1 MPTKTLADLAKSM
14 KDIDIAMVS
23 THTEGGEIA
32 GRPMSNNG
40 QVEYDGTPYYF
51 TYDKSRTVADIRKN
65 AKVSLAFQGTKAFLV
80 AVEGEALLIQDKT
93 EMKKHWT
100 PDLDHWFKDG
110 IDSEG
115 LVMIQV
121 DATRI
126 HYWDGE
132 DDGEVKL

>member
-14 KDIDIAMVS
+14 KDIDIAMIS
-23 THTEGGEIA
+23 THTTGGEIA

-40 QVEYDGTPYYF
+40 QVEYDGTSYYF

-80 AVEGEALLIQDKT
+80 AVEGKALLIQDKI

-100 PDLDHWFKDG
+100 PDLDRWFKDG